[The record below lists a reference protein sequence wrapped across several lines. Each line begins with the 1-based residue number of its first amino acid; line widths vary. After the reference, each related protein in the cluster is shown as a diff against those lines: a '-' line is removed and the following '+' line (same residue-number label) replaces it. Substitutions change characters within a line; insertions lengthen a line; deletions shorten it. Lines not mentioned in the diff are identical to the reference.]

1 MAKIRRFGLL
11 RNNFVPDS
19 RPCVNTFH
27 VVITRPL
34 YLLNVF
40 DDLCCNFSVGVF
52 VDLFF
57 IYVGESGFFLY
68 FGNFVAIFLG
78 SVVNS
83 RLSISPFTFPLT
95 RFSGSRSVTA
105 PGSYSLS
112 MRLLLKK
119 AFPNFYTVFVFLL
132 LRLFALRFYCS
143 IMTAVDRLLEETF
156 I

>member
-78 SVVNS
+78 SVVNF
-83 RLSISPFTFPLT
+83 RLSTYT
-95 RFSGSRSVTA
+95 
-105 PGSYSLS
+105 
-112 MRLLLKK
+112 
-119 AFPNFYTVFVFLL
+119 YTV
-132 LRLFALRFYCS
+132 LRLPICNCSWALLV
-143 IMTAVDRLLEETF
+143 IHAITLEEGF
-156 I
+156 S